1 MNNNRIDKRKKELR
15 EKQIRKVKRQKVA
28 LCVVLFC
35 IAGVIAAKTGEYT
48 RSLAAAKA
56 AEQAAEAAAEKEKE
70 EAEAEAEKI
79 KNMAA
84 VVSDESVIYT
94 SPEESDKGLKTLEFG
109 EQVYVLNEKD
119 DWLEV
124 DSGDVSGYVK
134 AADLVRYDGTK
145 KHVALTFDDGPSAS
159 TTPTVL
165 DALEKY
171 GCRATFFE
179 VGENIKDSTASL
191 LVRQLELGCEIGNH
205 TNSHTNLKELDS
217 KKKIKKELKGTDDS
231 IKAYTGET
239 STLVRTPYGA
249 TNKKVLSAIDAP
261 NIYWSID
268 TEDWKYKDTDRL
280 IKYVNKHAQDGS
292 IILMHDIHETTV
304 NAVDSILEK
313 LTNNDFEMVT
323 VTELFAINGTKPE
336 KGVTYYGFEAQKE
349 E

>member
-1 MNNNRIDKRKKELR
+1 
-15 EKQIRKVKRQKVA
+15 
-28 LCVVLFC
+28 
-35 IAGVIAAKTGEYT
+35 
-48 RSLAAAKA
+48 
-56 AEQAAEAAAEKEKE
+56 
-70 EAEAEAEKI
+70 
-79 KNMAA
+79 
-84 VVSDESVIYT
+84 
-94 SPEESDKGLKTLEFG
+94 
-109 EQVYVLNEKD
+109 
-119 DWLEV
+119 
-124 DSGDVSGYVK
+124 
-134 AADLVRYDGTK
+134 
-145 KHVALTFDDGPSAS
+145 
-159 TTPTVL
+159 
-165 DALEKY
+165 
-171 GCRATFFE
+171 
-179 VGENIKDSTASL
+179 
-191 LVRQLELGCEIGNH
+191 VRQLELGCEIGNH